1 MLQTSVPAVVRHVTD
16 DIAPQ
21 AREAIAT
28 IELLKVHAHCCKC
41 GCAVVAKGGQRNSAT
56 LVFGRLACPG
66 CAPNVRSER
75 IREEMTGNPK
85 REFSSGK
92 KRDILK
98 ARLMAENPRCS
109 CCGKTVRLD
118 AGENA
123 PDGASLV
130 IDRLSCRG
138 CITTVRATAREEK
151 LQKRKSK
158 FPQSGLFSVREWG
171 EILGCGS
178 VKLHAQMKRLHI
190 PVEKGKVNASTWWA
204 IVERHSR
211 QKGGQR

>member
-21 AREAIAT
+21 ALEAITT
-28 IELLKVHAHCCKC
+28 IELLKAHPYCSKC
-41 GCAVVAKGGQRNSAT
+41 GCAVVAKGGEANSAT
-56 LVFGRLACPG
+56 LVFMRLSCPG
-66 CAPNVRSER
+66 CAPNIRSELV
-75 IREEMTGNPK
+75 REEMTGSSR
-85 REFSSGK
+85 REVSSGK

-109 CCGKTVRLD
+109 CCGKQVRCN
-118 AGENA
+118 AGDA

-158 FPQSGLFSVREWG
+158 FPQSGLFSVKEWG